1 MATQIISTYH
11 AALDSVSTLADDD
24 RLLVSTAAGEDK
36 AVTAKTLLAQS
47 GDAINAV
54 QKQVTANATSITS
67 LEEADTELKKLLRGT
82 SDDSSARTE
91 PFFFLG
97 TYDDDADGSTTG
109 LSKFLAALDALDY
122 SQPKYAGQLRAY
134 VNGVNVWMTN
144 FVRSFA
150 SKAVTQ
156 VIEGALQMKDGA
168 ITAYAA
174 STYNRFF
181 RIIEGTEFGLWQEL
195 VPTAVTTNATA
206 IAANAKSIAANAA
219 SITSLQTDLASLTAA
234 VESHHESVIYVMT
247 IAEVPCLVDN
257 VITTIPAR
265 KRTALRPKKVFST
278 RGAGGDSTA
287 SKFITS
293 VDASR
298 WDVSGVTNL
307 GQVFAGCTAL
317 TAIDVST
324 WDTTACTNLYGTFT
338 SCSALTSVDV
348 GGWDTANV
356 THMGLCF
363 RLCSALTTLN
373 LTAWDASMVTSTSG
387 MFAACTALT
396 TIVGPYTLSE
406 VTTNGIKA
414 LAGLSVSIGFG
425 SSKNLNTASAVAVM
439 NGLATVST
447 AQTLTFAK
455 EVYTQ
460 LTDEQLQIATNKGW
474 TVVAGWQT

>member
-11 AALDSVSTLADDD
+11 AALDSVSTLAEAD

-54 QKQVTANATSITS
+54 QKQVTANATSITA
-67 LEEADTELKKLLRGT
+67 LQEADAELKKLLQGT
-82 SDDSSARTE
+82 SDNVSAYTE
-91 PFFFLG
+91 PFLFLG
-97 TYDDDADGSTTG
+97 TYDDESGGSTTG

-122 SQPKYAGQLRAY
+122 SQAKYAGQLRAY
-134 VNGVNVWMTN
+134 VNGVCVWVTN
-144 FVRSFA
+144 YVRGFA
-150 SKAVTQ
+150 KKAVTQ

-174 STYNRFF
+174 ATYNRFF
-181 RIIEGTEFGLWQEL
+181 RIIKGTEFGLWQEL
-195 VPTAVTTNATA
+195 VPTAVATNATA
-206 IAANAKSIAANAA
+206 IAANATAISANAT
-219 SITSLQTDLASLTAA
+219 SISSLQASLASLTTA

-247 IAEVPCLVDN
+247 IAEVPCLVDD

-265 KRTALRPKKVFST
+265 KRTALRPKLLFST
-278 RGAGGDSTA
+278 RGAGGDNTA

-293 VDASR
+293 IDASR

-307 GQVFAGCTAL
+307 GQAFSGCSAL
-317 TAIDVST
+317 STIDVST
-324 WDTTACTNLYGTFT
+324 WDTTACTDLYGTFAG
-338 SCSALTSVDV
+338 CSALSAIDV
-348 GGWDTANV
+348 SGWDTSKV
-356 THMGLCF
+356 TRIGMCF
-363 RLCSALTTLN
+363 RLCSALQSLN
-373 LTAWDASMVTSTSG
+373 LTSWDASKVTSTSI
-387 MFAACTALT
+387 MFASCTALT

-406 VTTNGIKA
+406 VTANGIKA

-455 EVYTQ
+455 EVYAQ

-474 TVVAGWQT
+474 TVVAGTAT